1 MPEYIIIFQDELAA
15 KHGKSMEPKMKEVS
29 DYLGKGKKFL
39 LGNHITIADFPM
51 YVALDWHA
59 TLDEGCLAKF
69 PALDNYLM
77 NIRAD
82 PKIKAYLNSDKHF
95 KACCPPFALR
105 SQTFEQ
111 IKETKSTLKILL
123 K

>member
-1 MPEYIIIFQDELAA
+1 MSEYIIIFQDELAA

-77 NIRAD
+77 NVRAD

-95 KACCPPFALR
+95 KARCPPFAPGAKHLNK
-105 SQTFEQ
+105 S
-111 IKETKSTLKILL
+111 IKPNPHSKYC
-123 K
+123 

>member
-1 MPEYIIIFQDELAA
+1 MVA
-15 KHGKSMEPKMKEVS
+15 KYGKSMEPKLKEVS
-29 DYLGKGKKFL
+29 DYLGKGKKVL

-51 YVALDWHA
+51 YVSLDWHA

-77 NIRAD
+77 NMRAD

-95 KACCPPFALR
+95 KARCPPFAPGAKYLNK
-105 SQTFEQ
+105 S
-111 IKETKSTLKILL
+111 IKPTPHSKYC
-123 K
+123 

>member
-1 MPEYIIIFQDELAA
+1 
-15 KHGKSMEPKMKEVS
+15 MEPKLKEVS

-51 YVALDWHA
+51 YVSLDWHA

-82 PKIKAYLNSDKHF
+82 PKIKAYMNTVTSI
-95 KACCPPFALR
+95 LR
-105 SQTFEQ
+105 
-111 IKETKSTLKILL
+111 LVAHLL
-123 K
+123 LLEPSI